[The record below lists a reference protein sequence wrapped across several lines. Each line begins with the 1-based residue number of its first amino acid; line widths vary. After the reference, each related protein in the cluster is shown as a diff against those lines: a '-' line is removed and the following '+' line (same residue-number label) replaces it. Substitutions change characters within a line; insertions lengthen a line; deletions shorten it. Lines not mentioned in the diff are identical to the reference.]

1 MLAMDANKRQIL
13 ESAGWSVGTVEDFLE
28 LSPVEVQIVEIK
40 LALSRKLKEVRKSKK
55 LSQNKLAEMTGSS
68 QSRIA
73 KLEKADDSVSLDL
86 MFSHLLSLGLPAKEL
101 GEIISNSQV

>member
-1 MLAMDANKRQIL
+1 MDINKRQML

-28 LSPVEVQIVEIK
+28 LSSVEVQIVEIK

-55 LSQNKLAEMTGSS
+55 LSQKKVAEMTGSS

-86 MFSHLLSLGLPAKEL
+86 MFSHLLSLGLQTKEL